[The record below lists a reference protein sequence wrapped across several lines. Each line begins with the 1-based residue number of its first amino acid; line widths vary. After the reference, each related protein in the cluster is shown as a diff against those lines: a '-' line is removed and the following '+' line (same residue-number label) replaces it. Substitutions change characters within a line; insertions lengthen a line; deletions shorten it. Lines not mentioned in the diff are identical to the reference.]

1 MVLSLLVQ
9 GVNRNLV
16 ILIKVDNLN
25 TTKVNVNYTGGKANV
40 EKGHFFPQQNFAV
53 DYNLMLVLEAMS
65 VYHCCLSLSGI

>member
-25 TTKVNVNYTGGKANV
+25 TTKVNVNYTGGTANV
-40 EKGHFFPQQNFAV
+40 EKGRFFHSKILPW
-53 DYNLMLVLEAMS
+53 
-65 VYHCCLSLSGI
+65 III